1 MLVFAKLNEGYTV
14 EEAIKLQ
21 GKQGSAEDIG
31 TVEAKP
37 GETSTIDVK
46 ESLQPGSYVMLC
58 PLGGPEGPHYK
69 LGQLQEFELE

>member
-21 GKQGSAEDIG
+21 GKQGSAETIG
-31 TVEAKP
+31 TVQSKP
-37 GETSTIDVK
+37 GQTETIDVK
-46 ESLQPGSYVMLC
+46 KPLEPGNYVMLC

-69 LGQLQEFELE
+69 LGQLQEFEVE